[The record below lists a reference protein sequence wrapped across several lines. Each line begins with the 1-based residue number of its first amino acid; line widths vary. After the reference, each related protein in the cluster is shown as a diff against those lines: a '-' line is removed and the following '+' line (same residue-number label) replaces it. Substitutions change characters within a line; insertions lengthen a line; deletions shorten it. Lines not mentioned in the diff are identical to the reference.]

1 MRIREILVYSHDGQ
15 KRQIGFAPSG
25 LNIIT
30 GESKSG
36 KSAIIHILDYCLGS
50 ENCHIPLGIIR
61 EKVAWYAVRLVLDDG
76 ELFVARKNPD
86 ASKKTSYAI
95 FLDTQPE
102 ASPESHEELEAN
114 SNLDGLRRILS
125 SAIGIGEN
133 LHVPGEGQTRDPLE
147 ANFRHS
153 IIYSFQ
159 DQSLI
164 DNKNQLF
171 YSQNESYVEL
181 AIRDTLPYFLGAVD
195 QDELLNQNRL
205 ANLKRRLKQLE
216 KQITLAVT
224 WQEASIDRAQTFLA
238 EARQVRLIS
247 PEQRPVSPDTVFE
260 LLANVP
266 LMTLEDTEFV
276 DTDDELEKLEDV
288 RDGLRDEYFAIGK
301 RIDDAL
307 SLSVSRKEYGKELLE
322 HRARLSLLPENNQ
335 EAVVCPLCHKV
346 DEGSQGLLQ
355 LLSGE
360 ISNVSGRIAELQVH
374 GPRLQAHISRLEKR
388 QAELR
393 EQISSSQAQINS
405 ILAQAEQLREIRS
418 LQARRA
424 RVQGRISAFLEQQSS
439 SEERDEL
446 ELKAEELRRSIAQ
459 IESNIDGDNFFAR
472 LRNAEANLE
481 GLMTE
486 YARELRLEHSEGQ
499 TRLDTRRLTVVSE
512 TRYGPIPLEDMG
524 SGDNWVGFH
533 VISHM
538 ALHNWFRAKNRPVP
552 AFVVFDQ
559 PSKAHYPPEL
569 DDLSVVDDDD
579 RQSVVRLFRF
589 MYERSEMDRSFQ
601 TIVLDHA
608 DEKEDW
614 FQASVIE
621 RWREGKKLVPE
632 DWPPR

>member
-1 MRIREILVYSHDGQ
+1 MRIGEILIYSHNGE
-15 KRQIGFAPSG
+15 KRKISFASSG

-50 ENCHIPLGIIR
+50 NNCHIPLGIIR
-61 EKVAWYAVRLVLDDG
+61 EKVAWYAIRLVLDDG
-76 ELFVARKNPD
+76 ELFVARKNP
-86 ASKKTSYAI
+86 APGKKTSYEI
-95 FLDTQPE
+95 FLDTQQGV
-102 ASPESHEELEAN
+102 SPETHEDLDAN
-114 SNLDGLRRILS
+114 SNLDGLRKVLS
-125 SAIGIGEN
+125 SAVGIDEN
-133 LHVPGEGQTRDPLE
+133 LHVPAEEQTRDPLE
-147 ANFRHS
+147 ANFRHA

-171 YSQNESYVEL
+171 YSQNESFVEM

-216 KQITLAVT
+216 KQLTVAIS
-224 WQEASIDRAQTFLA
+224 WQEASIERAQTLLS
-238 EARQVRLIS
+238 EARQVRLIG
-247 PEQRPVSPDTVFE
+247 PEQRPVVPEIVFK
-260 LLANVP
+260 LLADVP
-266 LMTLEDTEFV
+266 SMILEDTEFI

-288 RDGLRDEYFAIGK
+288 RDGLRDEYFALGR

-307 SLSVSRKEYGKELLE
+307 TLSVSRKEYGKELLE
-322 HRARLSLLPENNQ
+322 QRARLSLLPENL
-335 EAVVCPLCHKV
+335 EGTVVCPLCHKA
-346 DEGSQGLLQ
+346 DEASQALLE
-355 LLSGE
+355 LLSDE
-360 ISNVSGRIAELQVH
+360 LSDVSDRIAELQVH

-393 EQISSSQAQINS
+393 EQISTSQAQINN
-405 ILAQAEQLREIRS
+405 ILAQSEQLREMRN

-424 RVQGRISAFLEQQSS
+424 RVQGRVSAFLEQQSS
-439 SEERDEL
+439 SEEREEL
-446 ELKAEELRRSIAQ
+446 EMTAEELRRSIAQ
-459 IESNIDGDNFFAR
+459 IESNISGEDFFAR
-472 LRNAEANLE
+472 LRNAEANIE
-481 GLMTE
+481 RLMTE
-486 YARELRLEHSEGQ
+486 YARELQLEHSDGQ

-512 TRYGPIPLEDMG
+512 TRYGSIPLEDMG
-524 SGDNWVGFH
+524 SGDNWVGCH

-538 ALHNWFRAKNRPVP
+538 ALHNWFRVKNRPVP

-559 PSKAHYPPEL
+559 PSKAHYPPDL
-569 DDLSVVDDDD
+569 DDLSGVDDDD

-589 MYERSEMDRSFQ
+589 MYQKSNMERPFQ

-614 FQASVIE
+614 FQDSVIE
-621 RWREGKKLVPE
+621 RWREGEKLVP
-632 DWPPR
+632 DNWPSR

>member
-1 MRIREILVYSHDGQ
+1 MRISEILVYSHDGQ
-15 KRQIGFAPSG
+15 HRQITFSPSG

-36 KSAIIHILDYCLGS
+36 KSAIIHIIDYCLGS
-50 ENCHIPLGIIR
+50 KNCHVPLGIIR
-61 EKVAWYAVRLVLDDG
+61 EKVSWYAVRLLLNGG
-76 ELFVARKNPD
+76 ELFIARKNPD
-86 ASKKTSYAI
+86 SGKKTSYEI
-95 FLDTQPE
+95 FLDTQPN
-102 ASPESHEELEAN
+102 SPPESRKEFEAN
-114 SNLDGLRRILS
+114 SNLEGLRKLLS
-125 SAIGIGEN
+125 AAVGISEN
-133 LHVPGEGQTRDPLE
+133 LHVPSKGQTRDSLE

-171 YSQNESYVEL
+171 YSQNETFVEF

-195 QDELLNQNRL
+195 QDQLLNQNRL
-205 ANLKRRLKQLE
+205 ASLKRRLKQLE
-216 KQITLAVT
+216 KQLAITVG
-224 WQEASIDRAQTFLA
+224 WQEASMDRAQTFLA
-238 EARQVRLIS
+238 EARQVRLLA
-247 PEQRPVSPDTVFE
+247 PDQRPVSPNTVFE
-260 LLANVP
+260 LLADVP
-266 LMTLEDTEFV
+266 AMSVEDPEFM
-276 DTDDELEKLEDV
+276 DMDDELEKLEEE
-288 RDGLRDEYFAIGK
+288 RDGLRTEYFAIGK

-307 SLSVSRKEYGKELLE
+307 SLSISRKEYGKELLE
-322 HRARLSLLPENNQ
+322 QRSRLSLLPDYDGK
-335 EAVVCPLCHKV
+335 AVVCPLCHSV
-346 DEGSQGLLQ
+346 DEACEGLLE
-355 LLSGE
+355 LLNRE
-360 ISNVSGRIAELQVH
+360 ISDVSDRIAELQVH

-405 ILAQAEQLREIRS
+405 ILVQAERLREIRN

-424 RVQGRISAFLEQQSS
+424 RVQGRISAFLEQQTS

-446 ELKAEELRRSIAQ
+446 ERKIEELRRSIVQ
-459 IESNIDGDNFFAR
+459 IESNIDGDEFFTR

-481 GLMTE
+481 LLMTE
-486 YARELRLEHSEGQ
+486 YTRELQLEHSDGQ
-499 TRLDTRRLTVVSE
+499 TRLDTRRLTVISE
-512 TRYGPIPLEDMG
+512 TRYGSIPLEDMG
-524 SGDNWVGFH
+524 SGDNWVGCH

-569 DDLSVVDDDD
+569 DDLSDVDDDD
-579 RQSVVRLFRF
+579 RRSVVRLFRF
-589 MYERSEMDRSFQ
+589 MYEKSNMDRPFQ

-621 RWREGKKLVPE
+621 RWREGEKLVPE
-632 DWPPR
+632 DWPSR